1 MVTAIQRGNEM
12 KFFMSVSLTL
22 LLVPAAFAQ
31 HQTFSVTPEASEIK
45 IKLSTTHEIVNGTFH
60 VESGSISFDRANCQI
75 SGLVTVVAGSGKTGN
90 DSRDKKM
97 KKDIL
102 KTDQFAT
109 VSFAPRAYRGMIAIS
124 GDSTIQVSGII
135 TLLGVGH
142 DITVPIQIHIVGS
155 TATAKAQFTV
165 PYVQWGLKN
174 PSFLFW
180 KAENEVAIDLSLVG
194 SVSK

>member
-1 MVTAIQRGNEM
+1 M
-12 KFFMSVSLTL
+12 KFFISVSLTL

-45 IKLSTTHEIVNGTFH
+45 IKLNTTHEVVNGTFH
-60 VESGSISFDRANCQI
+60 IESGSISFDRANAQI
-75 SGLVTVVAGSGKTGN
+75 SGLITVVAGSGKTGN

-109 VSFAPRAYRGMIAIS
+109 VSFAPKAYRGMIAAS
-124 GDSTIQVSGII
+124 GDSTIQVSGIF

-142 DITVPIQIHIVGS
+142 DITVPMQIHIVGS

-180 KAENEVAIDLSLVG
+180 KAENDVAIDLSLVG